1 MAAPPLAQL
10 VLVALQVLVH
20 ALARSG
26 RAHRDGEL
34 GEREVALERLGDLHL
49 TLLREGDV
57 LVGTI
62 VGEPGSASSYV
73 SPVFGERRLIDGKIE
88 LASGNG
94 FETKDIQLE
103 TVDGGF
109 ISSID
114 QSEDVP
120 IGATVRL
127 NESSWPMAAQGMRLA
142 RLVSRKQRQ
151 SNPARMDL
159 VFEPIADVND
169 LGRLV
174 IVVEDVMG
182 GE

>member
-1 MAAPPLAQL
+1 M
-10 VLVALQVLVH
+10 
-20 ALARSG
+20 
-26 RAHRDGEL
+26 
-34 GEREVALERLGDLHL
+34 
-49 TLLREGDV
+49 EGDV

-127 NESSWPMAAQGMRLA
+127 NDSSWPMAAQGMRLA